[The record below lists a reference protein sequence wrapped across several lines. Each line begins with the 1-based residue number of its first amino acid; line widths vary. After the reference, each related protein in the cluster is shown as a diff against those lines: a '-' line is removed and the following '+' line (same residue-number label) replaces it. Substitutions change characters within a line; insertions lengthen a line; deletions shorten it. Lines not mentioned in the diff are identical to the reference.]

1 MPDTN
6 VYCIASLAKMNSA
19 ALSIHI
25 IILMIKYAER
35 LLALIVQIQQNST
48 KLPRTKKLLLIE
60 LTFPQSNSCYA
71 VEIFF
76 FLEYRQSFIIL
87 LLSAKWRGN
96 YN

>member
-6 VYCIASLAKMNSA
+6 VYYIASLAKMNSA

>member
-6 VYCIASLAKMNSA
+6 VYYIASLAKMNSA

-48 KLPRTKKLLLIE
+48 KLPRTKKILLIE

-76 FLEYRQSFIIL
+76 FSRVQTKLYHSSLEC
-87 LLSAKWRGN
+87 
-96 YN
+96 